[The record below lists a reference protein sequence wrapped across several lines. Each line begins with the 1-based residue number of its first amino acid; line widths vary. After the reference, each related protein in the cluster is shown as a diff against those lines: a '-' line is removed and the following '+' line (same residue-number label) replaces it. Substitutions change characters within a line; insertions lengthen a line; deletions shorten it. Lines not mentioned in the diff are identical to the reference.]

1 MTWDGDPSPL
11 STFLHMAHTNQ
22 SHDHRGGDDEDHNG
36 DGDDK
41 DHNGDGDDDDDEDGE
56 TYVSKPNVR
65 SPMCSVGY
73 NSDTLSIGIGPF
85 HWVAVRSDYLA
96 IMMIMMMMMVMM
108 MVSKRIS
115 NQNHSMYID

>member
-22 SHDHRGGDDEDHNG
+22 SHDHRGGDDEDHDG
-36 DGDDK
+36 DG
-41 DHNGDGDDDDDEDGE
+41 DDDEDGE

-73 NSDTLSIGIGPF
+73 NSDTLSIGIGPL